1 MKKKKIRLKYKK
13 ERVLLS
19 DILPMKCHLYLLT
32 DISIDLL

>member
-19 DILPMKCHLYLLT
+19 DQGRRMKFNFR
-32 DISIDLL
+32 S